1 MGSVLHKPSKRGR
14 LYPGIS
20 SSSKLGRMYILNKI
34 AFSGI
39 NFSPSTN
46 VKTQQDKQS
55 MEDTLKVLLLIR
67 SFQTNGYLK
76 ANLDPLKLDISQ
88 KNDQLIRIYQNL
100 TTLDYKTYGFTEED
114 LDREFMI
121 YTDKIT
127 VIS

>member
-1 MGSVLHKPSKRGR
+1 
-14 LYPGIS
+14 
-20 SSSKLGRMYILNKI
+20 MYILNKI
-34 AFSGI
+34 AFSGN

-55 MEDTLKVLLLIR
+55 MEDTLKVLLLIQ

-76 ANLDPLKLDISQ
+76 ANLDPLNMDIRQ
-88 KNDQLIRIYQNL
+88 KNVQLIPIYQIL

-121 YTDKIT
+121 HTDKIT